1 MQSRVLGQSVFVFFF
16 FLSSLE
22 KAEAWSMPTFRKPS
36 SWEVIPLA
44 ALLCC
49 ICMLGGLEL
58 FPMVTER
65 NQNRAGQSPSDSAIL
80 LR

>member
-1 MQSRVLGQSVFVFFF
+1 
-16 FLSSLE
+16 
-22 KAEAWSMPTFRKPS
+22 MPTFRKPS
-36 SWEVIPLA
+36 SWEVIPLT

-58 FPMVTER
+58 FPMVTKR